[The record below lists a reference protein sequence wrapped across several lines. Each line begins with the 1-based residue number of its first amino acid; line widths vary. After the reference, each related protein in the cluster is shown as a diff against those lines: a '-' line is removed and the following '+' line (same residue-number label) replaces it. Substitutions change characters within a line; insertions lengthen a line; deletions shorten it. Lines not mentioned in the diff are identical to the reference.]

1 VPKRGVVRTYLF
13 ADLRDYTSF
22 VEMRGDAAATR
33 LLRAYRTLFRAEI
46 RRSRGAEIKTE
57 GDSFYVVFR
66 TPGDAVRC
74 ALGVMRRARR
84 HLARHS
90 DLPLR
95 IGIGI
100 NTGES
105 EKHDKGY
112 VGSAVI
118 LASRLAGQ
126 AEAGRV
132 LVTDTVR
139 SLVRTGALAP
149 MRDLGTWKLKG
160 VAQSVHVYEVETTDG
175 DGARAVGPALRL
187 PALLTPPPLR
197 GATGLVVCPEL
208 VQREKPLA
216 GLLDQLG
223 AAAQGQSRFVALTGE
238 AGVGKSRLV
247 RELARI
253 AHDDGF
259 YVFGG
264 RSHASAATPYEPFV
278 AALRPYVQA
287 RGSEILRRVLG
298 SLVTELGRLL
308 PELDVVATDT
318 AHVLPDDERRERFFR
333 AAQLMLEDAAALRP
347 VLLVLEDA
355 HEADTATRDLLRYL
369 ATNLHVG
376 ICLVFTYREEDVR
389 PTDPLR
395 ALVAELD
402 RERRLMRVSVDPLDA
417 YGVAQMARAMVPDRW
432 NEALVTSVLE
442 RSEGVPF
449 FVEELLKTALDD
461 PAAGPGRLPLPRT
474 VRDSVQTR
482 VSRLAEEHGR
492 GIAELLELAAVAG
505 VPLGYELLV
514 RMSGRAEAAASEDLA
529 ACVEAQLLERPP
541 TQTEIYQFRHTLT
554 RDAIENAIPQ
564 SRRRRLHLRIAEA
577 LEASPG
583 DARARAS
590 ALAKHYAE
598 GGEPAR
604 SIRYGRDAAKAAT
617 ALGAYATAIELLRE
631 AAGHAL
637 GLGEEP
643 EVLEEL
649 AAALQAA
656 GRAHEAED
664 AIVRAR
670 ELFASRQDTEHV
682 ARLDVRLAN
691 VLRMQGRRGEA
702 VIAVKRAIEV
712 LRDRHSDDLVD
723 AIVTHANLAWAA
735 MDAAQAA
742 NLAREALAVGD
753 GAGSTRAAVAAL
765 SVLGAALA
773 RLNDP
778 EGTRIL
784 REAIRR
790 GRDAGLHAEVVSAYL
805 ELGRAERR
813 VGNWEEAGVAT
824 RAGLEVA
831 RERGLEFTQARLLAQ
846 LGYIYFSQGRLNEA
860 RAVAEQSVALAEPG
874 NIAALGAMT
883 TLADVLSQQGDYTA
897 ALAILDQV
905 TPHIERADPDLQAAF
920 LSQRARPLAGL
931 GRLDEA
937 AAAVRRG
944 VDLYLQGPPGGG
956 ITTFL
961 IAGEIFEARRD
972 AEEVRRLI
980 ADAERHFSGNDAATV
995 RVLRHELAAI
1005 LVRCERG
1012 DAATLF
1018 SRVADEYEAL
1028 GVPLRAAHRRATAA
1042 IERLRDPAIRA
1053 SARRELAGI
1062 RAELLSRGALRYV
1075 AAIDAASRTTAVV
1088 RRTQAGG
1095 ALSGRDVQVALL
1107 ISRGLT
1113 NRAISSELGVTSAR
1127 AAALVRAV
1135 LQRLGVARRSQVAGW
1150 VIQRLG
1156 AEMGGAVATK

>member
-1 VPKRGVVRTYLF
+1 MPKRGVVRTYLF

-22 VEMRGDAAATR
+22 VEMRGDTAATR
-33 LLRAYRTLFRAEI
+33 LLRAYRALFRAEI
-46 RRSRGAEIKTE
+46 RTNRGAEIKTE

-66 TPGDAVRC
+66 TTGDAVRC

-84 HLARHS
+84 HLARHP

-100 NTGES
+100 NTGEA
-105 EKHDKGY
+105 EKHDRGY

-126 AEAGRV
+126 AEAGRI

-187 PALLTPPPLR
+187 PAFLLPPPIR
-197 GATGLVVCPEL
+197 GATGLIVCPDL

-216 GLLDQLG
+216 VLLDQLG

-253 AHDDGF
+253 AHEDGF

-308 PELDVVATDT
+308 PELALASTDAT
-318 AHVLPDDERRERFFR
+318 HVLPDDERRERFFR

-347 VLLVLEDA
+347 VLVVLEDA
-355 HEADTATRDLLRYL
+355 HEADTATLDLVRYL
-369 ATNLHVG
+369 AT
-376 ICLVFTYREEDVR
+376 CLIFTFREEDVR

-395 ALVAELD
+395 ALVADLD
-402 RERRLMRVSVDPLDA
+402 RERRLMRVAVDPLDA
-417 YGVAQMARAMVPDRW
+417 GGVAEMTRAMIPERW
-432 NEALVTSVLE
+432 NAALVASVLE

-449 FVEELLKTALDD
+449 FVEELLKTAMDD
-461 PAAGPGRLPLPRT
+461 PDAGPGRLPLPRT

-482 VSRLAEEHGR
+482 VSRLAEKHGR
-492 GIAELLELAAVAG
+492 GIAELLEIAAVAG
-505 VPLGYELLV
+505 VPLGYEMLV
-514 RMSGRAEAAASEDLA
+514 RISGRGEAAASDDLA

-583 DARARAS
+583 DARTRAS
-590 ALAKHYAE
+590 ALAKHFAE
-598 GGEPAR
+598 GGDPPR
-604 SIRYGRDAAKAAT
+604 SIRYGRDAAKTAT
-617 ALGAYATAIELLRE
+617 DVGAYATAIELLRE

-637 GLGEEP
+637 GLPEEP
-643 EVLEEL
+643 DVLEEL
-649 AAALQAA
+649 AGALQAA
-656 GRAHEAED
+656 GRAHDAED
-664 AIVRAR
+664 AILRAR
-670 ELFASRQDTEHV
+670 DLFASRRDVQHV

-691 VLRMQGRRGEA
+691 VLRMEGRRDEA
-702 VIAVKRAIEV
+702 VAVVKRATEV
-712 LRDRHSDDLVD
+712 LRDHHDDDLVD

-735 MDAAQAA
+735 MDVAEAAR
-742 NLAREALAVGD
+742 LAREALAVAD
-753 GAGSTRAAVAAL
+753 SAGSTRAAVAAL

-773 RLNDP
+773 RMNDP

-790 GRDAGLHAEVVSAYL
+790 GRDAGLHTEVVSAYL

-813 VGNWEEAGVAT
+813 VGNWEEAGVAS

-831 RERGLEFTQARLLAQ
+831 RERGLEFAQARLLAQ

-860 RAVAEQSVALAEPG
+860 RTVAEQSVALAEPG

-883 TLADVLSQQGDYTA
+883 TLADVLSQQGDYSA

-905 TPHIERADPDLQAAF
+905 SPHIARADPDLQAAF

-937 AAAVRRG
+937 AAEVRRG
-944 VDLYLQGPPGGG
+944 VDLYLRGPAGGG

-961 IAGEIFEARRD
+961 IAGEIFEALGEAD
-972 AEEVRRLI
+972 AVRRLI
-980 ADAERHFSGNDAATV
+980 ADAERHFAASDTATV
-995 RVLRHELAAI
+995 RVMRHELAAI
-1005 LVRCERG
+1005 LIRCEGG
-1012 DAATLF
+1012 DAAASF

-1042 IERLRDPAIRA
+1042 TLRLDDAARRT
-1053 SARRELAGI
+1053 SSRRELARI
-1062 RAELLSRGALRYV
+1062 RAWLLTRGAHRYV
-1075 AAIDAASRTTAVV
+1075 AAIDTALRTSATTA
-1088 RRTQAGG
+1088 RRSEAGG
-1095 ALSGRDVQVALL
+1095 ALSPRDVEVALL
-1107 ISRGLT
+1107 VSRGLT
-1113 NRAISSELGVTSAR
+1113 DRTIASELGVTPAR
-1127 AAALVRAV
+1127 AATLVRVV
-1135 LQRLGVARRSQVAGW
+1135 LGRLGVARRSQVAGW

-1156 AEMGGAVATK
+1156 AEMGGAVGAAKLS